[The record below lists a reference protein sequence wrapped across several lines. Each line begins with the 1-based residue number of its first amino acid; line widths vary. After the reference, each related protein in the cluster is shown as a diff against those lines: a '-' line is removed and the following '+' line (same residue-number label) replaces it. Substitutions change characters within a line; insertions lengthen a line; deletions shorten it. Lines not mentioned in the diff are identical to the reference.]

1 VWAAWPTAAEVSE
14 IASADMQ
21 FRRENPNQ
29 RQAKPLPEAETSE
42 ELFARVLQ
50 RGLYAID
57 GRDGQGITSH

>member
-1 VWAAWPTAAEVSE
+1 
-14 IASADMQ
+14 MQ

-42 ELFARVLQ
+42 ELFPRVLQ